1 MWHPPWGGYV
11 PSGYLPQTINCGD
24 LPGQPML
31 AFNGGGFLPQGP
43 PTAPN
48 LPQSSPPGQWSQPG
62 PAMWQPP
69 SSTTPLGTFSG
80 SQTTTGPP
88 TFQRHFHQ
96 LLLWELHIYRF
107 QDLLC
112 HLHLLEMPFQDLTW
126 SCRSDGTLAQ
136 HTSGPTSSDSRT
148 PISASFRPTYFL
160 NRNRLQSFGRPFGC
174 SFH

>member
-1 MWHPPWGGYV
+1 MASALGRLCTF
-11 PSGYLPQTINCGD
+11 GYLPQTINCGD

-48 LPQSSPPGQWSQPG
+48 LPQSVLLDSGVNLDQQCGNLQVQLRLWEPFQ
-62 PAMWQPP
+62 
-69 SSTTPLGTFSG
+69 G

-112 HLHLLEMPFQDLTW
+112 HLHLLEMPSQDLTW

>member
-1 MWHPPWGGYV
+1 MLLHLITLWPPTCTCAMWHPPLGGYV
-11 PSGYLPQTINCGD
+11 PSGYPPQTTTSGD

-88 TFQRHFHQ
+88 TFQGCSPATFPH
-96 LLLWELHIYRF
+96 RF

-112 HLHLLEMPFQDLTW
+112 HLHLLEMPSQDLTSVLQVW
-126 SCRSDGTLAQ
+126 WDLSTT
-136 HTSGPTSSDSRT
+136 H
-148 PISASFRPTYFL
+148 FRAYLLRQQNTHQCFL
-160 NRNRLQSFGRPFGC
+160 PPHLLPQQK
-174 SFH
+174 